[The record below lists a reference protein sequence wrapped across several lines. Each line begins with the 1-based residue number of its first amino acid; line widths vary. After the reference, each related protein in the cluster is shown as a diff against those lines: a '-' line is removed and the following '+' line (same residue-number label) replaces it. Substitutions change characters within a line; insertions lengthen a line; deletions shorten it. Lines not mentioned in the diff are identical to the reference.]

1 MLTSITFADE
11 PHGAATYAQS
21 RAVLQ
26 EAPPHETDPK
36 AHADDKIL
44 KRKTRPR
51 MKRKK
56 SRWTGGMQRIK
67 NIENKERDANGSVD
81 LRTGLSLIT
90 ISGVLRIK
98 ER

>member
-1 MLTSITFADE
+1 MVSADASITFADE

-21 RAVLQ
+21 RAVPQ

-67 NIENKERDANGSVD
+67 NILK
-81 LRTGLSLIT
+81 
-90 ISGVLRIK
+90 IK
-98 ER
+98 KGTQMAVWTCVPVSA